1 MADTRELSKWRKRR
15 GISRASVTR
24 LEKRIGDLEAT
35 ANHPTTV
42 EHAKQIAQKLKAID
56 AEFNSFHRE
65 VIDLIDKTD
74 TEALENEQEMLD
86 EHEDLVADMSI
97 CLKQLCT
104 DAAPTDL
111 KRISSRKLAHL
122 KQVITA
128 IRDAI
133 TALPADHDG
142 MSLIEQ

>member
-1 MADTRELSKWRKRR
+1 
-15 GISRASVTR
+15 
-24 LEKRIGDLEAT
+24 
-35 ANHPTTV
+35 
-42 EHAKQIAQKLKAID
+42 
-56 AEFNSFHRE
+56 
-65 VIDLIDKTD
+65 
-74 TEALENEQEMLD
+74 
-86 EHEDLVADMSI
+86 MSI

-122 KQVITA
+122 EQVITA

-142 MSLIEQ
+142 MSLIEQYETKLSGYKMELSALHTLLLSVEDKVKDQLTACSKIKDVLFECFLKGQKLKSNASSETSSSVQTEKD